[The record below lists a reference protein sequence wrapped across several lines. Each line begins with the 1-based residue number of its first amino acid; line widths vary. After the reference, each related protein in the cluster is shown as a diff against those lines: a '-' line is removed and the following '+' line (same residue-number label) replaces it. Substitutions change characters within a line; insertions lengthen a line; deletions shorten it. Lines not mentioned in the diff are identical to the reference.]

1 MDNRYIRHFNLEEIG
16 EKGQQKIKNSSV
28 LIVGVGGLGSPI
40 SLYLAAAGVGRI
52 GIIDNDI
59 VSLSNLQ
66 RQILYSEN
74 DLGKA
79 KVEIAKQK
87 LLALN
92 SDIIVDCYNTRLTN
106 ENAADII
113 PKYDIIVD
121 GCDNYDTRYCIDD
134 ICSKLCKP
142 YVYGSIGEFKGQ
154 ISVFNYKDGKRYKD
168 LFPNCQTTKQALPG
182 VMGVT
187 PGIVGTIEAAE
198 VIKIITGCGNVLT
211 NKLLLIDILSMNH
224 IIIEY

>member
-121 GCDNYDTRYCIDD
+121 G
-134 ICSKLCKP
+134 
-142 YVYGSIGEFKGQ
+142 
-154 ISVFNYKDGKRYKD
+154 
-168 LFPNCQTTKQALPG
+168 
-182 VMGVT
+182 
-187 PGIVGTIEAAE
+187 
-198 VIKIITGCGNVLT
+198 
-211 NKLLLIDILSMNH
+211 
-224 IIIEY
+224 